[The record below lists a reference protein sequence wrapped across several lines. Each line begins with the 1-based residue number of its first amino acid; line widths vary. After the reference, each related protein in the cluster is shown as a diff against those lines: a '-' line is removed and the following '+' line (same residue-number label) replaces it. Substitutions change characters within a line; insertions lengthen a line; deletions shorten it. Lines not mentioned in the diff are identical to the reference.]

1 MATRQ
6 FKLKYVQ
13 ATTSIF
19 KVPTVVEGTVKAKCK
34 LKTKFRSQKLLFV
47 KM

>member
-13 ATTSIF
+13 ATTLIF
-19 KVPTVVEGTVKAKCK
+19 EVPTVVEGTVKAIQIKN
-34 LKTKFRSQKLLFV
+34 
-47 KM
+47 